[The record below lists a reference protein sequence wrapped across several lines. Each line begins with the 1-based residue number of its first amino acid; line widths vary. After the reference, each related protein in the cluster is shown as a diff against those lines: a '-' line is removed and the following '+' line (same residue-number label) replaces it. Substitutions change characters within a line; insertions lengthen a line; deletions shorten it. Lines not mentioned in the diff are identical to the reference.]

1 MRAAQQLEPAP
12 HEDQVGVVGDVR
24 ARRAEVDERLRRRRD
39 VAERVDVRHHVV
51 AEAPLVRGDG
61 VEVDVVEVR
70 AHLRER
76 LVGNRNA
83 ELAARASASASQ
95 SRRQRP

>member
-1 MRAAQQLEPAP
+1 MDEAA
-12 HEDQVGVVGDVR
+12 
-24 ARRAEVDERLRRRRD
+24 RRRRD

-51 AEAPLVRGDG
+51 AEAPLVRRDR

-70 AHLRER
+70 AHLRDR

-83 ELAARASASASQ
+83 ELLLGLGEREPERATGRGASAGDQ
-95 SRRQRP
+95 SSSIAFDA